1 MQNFGGKQ
9 ASVLGEMCKNK
20 KDRRCMLIDIA
31 VSSESNISAKFT
43 KNFSKLQDLEIEVN
57 QGSYRSWKTWK
68 VMEFK
73 NFIFQACKVLKFL
86 KLSVPEIHGKL
97 KFCLVV

>member
-31 VSSESNISAKFT
+31 VSSESNTSAKFT
-43 KNFSKLQDLEIEVN
+43 KKFSK
-57 QGSYRSWKTWK
+57 
-68 VMEFK
+68 
-73 NFIFQACKVLKFL
+73 
-86 KLSVPEIHGKL
+86 
-97 KFCLVV
+97 